1 MPDQQQRHQYLD
13 ALGIT
18 SWLPVRPLP
27 VAAPSADWVWDFR
40 YPAPEIPFT
49 PQPSANP
56 GRPGAGRNAAAP
68 VPPTMDAATARAA
81 LNDTLALVAE
91 SAKPK
96 AERTKAQPQV
106 KLAPKPKKPAAVPR
120 FKLALLAVGDC
131 LVIDALPTAS
141 PDDFS
146 PRHQQ
151 LLKNIAAYLVA
162 GPVELPRAGILN
174 WPMLASSALD
184 QSRPE
189 ALAAVQY
196 KLKQLA
202 TRHNAKRLL
211 LLGEVAAQMALD
223 TDEALEQLRGAVQ
236 LPQQPQLQVVVS
248 HSLSELLTLHALK
261 ATLWRDIQPILEH

>member
-27 VAAPSADWVWDFR
+27 AAAPSADWVWDFR

-49 PQPSANP
+49 PEPSVNP
-56 GRPGAGRNAAAP
+56 GRPGSARQSAPP
-68 VPPTMDAATARAA
+68 VPPTMDAAKARAA

-91 SAKPK
+91 SARPK
-96 AERTKAQPQV
+96 AERAKALPQV
-106 KLAPKPKKPAAVPR
+106 KLAPKPQKPAAVPR

-131 LVIDALPTAS
+131 LVVDSLPTAS
-141 PDDFS
+141 PEDFS
-146 PRHQQ
+146 ARHQQ
-151 LLKNIAAYLVA
+151 LLGNIAGYLTA
-162 GPVELPRAGILN
+162 RPVELPRAAVLN
-174 WPMLASSALD
+174 WPMLASSSLD

-202 TRHNAKRLL
+202 TRHHASRLL
-211 LLGEVAAQMALD
+211 LLGEAAAQMVLD
-223 TDEALEQLRGAVQ
+223 TDEALDQLRGAVQ

-248 HSLSELLTLHALK
+248 HSLSELLTLHELK
-261 ATLWRDIQPILEH
+261 STLWRDIQPLLEH